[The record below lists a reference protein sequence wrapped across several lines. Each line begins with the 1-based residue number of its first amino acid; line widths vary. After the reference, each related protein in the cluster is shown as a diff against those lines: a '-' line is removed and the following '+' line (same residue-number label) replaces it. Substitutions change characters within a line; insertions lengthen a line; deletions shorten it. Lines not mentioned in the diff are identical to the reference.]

1 MKKKCSRCPEIYSTK
16 ASHRKTT
23 SRNCELQLLLSGHL
37 GFRHGSTKRFDP
49 LGETHLTFVNSKVD
63 LARQTWRLHAFT
75 DEPENMKHGSH
86 MTSHDITCSHILAH
100 QKWRKSEMSVY
111 MHVSACVCLF
121 TYV

>member
-23 SRNCELQLLLSGHL
+23 SRNCELQLLLSGHQ
-37 GFRHGSTKRFDP
+37 GFQHGSTKRFDP

-75 DEPENMKHGSH
+75 VCMPPQKNGKQIIE
-86 MTSHDITCSHILAH
+86 DIRNEFLCARGRWPPGGAGRASGPPND
-100 QKWRKSEMSVY
+100 RR
-111 MHVSACVCLF
+111 
-121 TYV
+121 